1 VKKIMFSLIFFT
13 RLAFCANSYE
23 EIEKQIK
30 NHKEKSDSLQNL
42 ISKSEKKISE
52 LSKKENEQL
61 SQLNEMEQAIEVSNS
76 LIYAVSKQIDSIN
89 VQKKQTEIELS
100 STQNSLD
107 MRKEIMTARLVR
119 IYKMG
124 KPTILSIIWGS
135 DSPEEIINR
144 VKYMQDLNKYDRNL
158 LNTIK
163 QNEQKLLEQ
172 TKIYEAQNQHFK
184 ELLEQRLEESEKVRM
199 QVSSRK
205 KFLDELRREKDKW
218 EISMQEYKNAQV
230 ELSNMIGKLSGESTA
245 KTKEQ
250 KSDFA
255 DKKGK
260 LIWPVKGKIVG
271 NYGKIVHPE
280 YKTIIMNNGIDVEA
294 PIGTPVKSVAA
305 GVVEFVGRMRG
316 YGKLMIVNHFG
327 GFLTV
332 YAHLNDNFFQKGANV
347 SEGTVIGSVGESGS
361 LEGSK
366 LHFEVRKENNALD
379 PNEWLK

>member
-1 VKKIMFSLIFFT
+1 MKKIMFSLMFFVQF
-13 RLAFCANSYE
+13 AFCANSFE

-89 VQKKQTEIELS
+89 VQKKQTEIELTN
-100 STQNSLD
+100 TQNSLN
-107 MRKEIMTARLVR
+107 MRKEIMTSRLLK

-144 VKYMQDLNKYDRNL
+144 VRYMQDLNKYDRNL
-158 LNTIK
+158 FDAIK
-163 QNEQKLLEQ
+163 QNEQTLLEQ
-172 TKIYEAQNQHFK
+172 TKIYDAQNQHFK
-184 ELLEQRLEESEKVRM
+184 ELLEQRLEESEKVRA
-199 QVSSRK
+199 QVLSRK

-271 NYGKIVHPE
+271 NFGKIVHPE
-280 YKTIIMNNGIDVEA
+280 YKTIIMNNGIDIEA
-294 PIGTPVKSVAA
+294 PIGAPVKSVSS
-305 GVVEFVGRMRG
+305 GIVEFVGRMRG
-316 YGKLMIVNHFG
+316 YGKLVIINHFG

-332 YAHLNDNFFQKGANV
+332 YAHLNDSFFLKGANV

-379 PNEWLK
+379 PNDWLK